1 MPPGGCRG
9 VLLSLTVEERIVLH
23 LGDYKSLDGK
33 YEMPAG
39 MTQRGI
45 AESVGV
51 QQKHLSRHIL
61 KLVTNGLA
69 EEATARVVGM
79 KQRMKIYKLTYD
91 GLMRANELRSFI
103 GAKIVPIVMRT
114 GERKEMPIAD
124 IDKATSAHL
133 SLSDIVR
140 HALETDTLDMAT
152 LERVEEEKRR
162 AADKESNR
170 EVVYKKALWAAW
182 RSGIL
187 TPSEQHLVDVL
198 REHLGISQED
208 HDRIEK
214 EVMREVDCLSPDR
227 RELYDE
233 LRTIAYAN
241 GEPPEAAKE
250 MLRALRQRLQIPEDT
265 VC

>member
-1 MPPGGCRG
+1 M
-9 VLLSLTVEERIVLH
+9 LLSLTVEERIVLH

-103 GAKIVPIVMRT
+103 GSKIVPIVMRT